1 MRDLASFGIW
11 SLNVKPKSVLLI
23 LRGGIEGV
31 RTAKGIN
38 EVGVEDD
45 EAGVGSKLKFYKI
58 LPELSFRSS

>member
-1 MRDLASFGIW
+1 
-11 SLNVKPKSVLLI
+11 VKPKSVLLI
-23 LRGGIEGV
+23 LRVGIEGV